1 MQEMEGVSQ
10 YRTTTLLRKD
20 ENHIKFHMGK
30 QRCSRDCIAVQRKRE
45 KMAKRDTIKGEKR
58 AQNKE

>member
-30 QRCSRDCIAVQRKRE
+30 QRCSRDYIAVQRERE
-45 KMAKRDTIKGEKR
+45 KMAKRNTIKGGK
-58 AQNKE
+58 KSSK